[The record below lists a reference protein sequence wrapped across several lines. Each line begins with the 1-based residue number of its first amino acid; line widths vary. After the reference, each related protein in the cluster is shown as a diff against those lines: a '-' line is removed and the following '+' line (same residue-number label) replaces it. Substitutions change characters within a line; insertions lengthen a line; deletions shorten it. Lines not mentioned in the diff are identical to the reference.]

1 MANFDYLGDLFS
13 PEELNAYQ
21 HVFPDGVNIAA
32 LQKLG
37 NVEVVESEKDDVIT
51 KTITFESFDGQTT
64 FVKEK
69 SYYKYKIGEER
80 IKELRRL
87 MFLAA
92 DEDTVDGYK
101 RAAKIKNQIEELKIT
116 E

>member
-1 MANFDYLGDLFS
+1 MENFDYLGDLFTAD
-13 PEELNAYQ
+13 ELAAYQ
-21 HVFPDGVNIAA
+21 HVFPDGINIEA

-37 NVEVVESEKDDVIT
+37 NVEVTEAEKDDVIT
-51 KTITFESFDGQTT
+51 KTITFTSFDGVTN
-64 FVKEK
+64 FVKVK

-92 DEDTVDGYK
+92 GEDSVDGYQ
-101 RAAKIKNQIEELKIT
+101 RAAKIKKQIEALLIT
-116 E
+116 A